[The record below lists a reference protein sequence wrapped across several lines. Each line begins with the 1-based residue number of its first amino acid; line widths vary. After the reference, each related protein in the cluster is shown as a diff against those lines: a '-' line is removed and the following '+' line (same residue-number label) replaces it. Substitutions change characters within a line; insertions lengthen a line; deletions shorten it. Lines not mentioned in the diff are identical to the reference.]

1 MGNLG
6 SDCIISH
13 LEHGLSHRNLNVV
26 SAARRS
32 LSEIKHINS
41 EVALLRHFHDSSTV
55 DTRSRIQVLRG
66 LIKNNCSRRTS
77 FSIWSSGLEIIG
89 SPSSHSNETCHGL
102 CSLRCSIRGPLKC
115 SNFCSHR
122 CANLFMFKAEL
133 GKFLYSTRKSGSFLD
148 LVNDALSAGL
158 FAGLSNLG
166 IFPAKGIEPLIFGF
180 AHNPIHWTKNFGT
193 DIMGADL
200 TLHLEN
206 RMRIWLSTYDRGMEV
221 VLDDYI
227 SASAHAWIFSVKLIE
242 AGISFQS
249 TYSAFEPTPPDLKT
263 TLSEWKHPPSNSS
276 HPAVSTSVE
285 SIWKTSLGMD
295 SMHQDE
301 SFLTI
306 IDRHRPGQQAFE
318 SFCRLSENVSIFW
331 SGAFEVESFEAS
343 NFRAFSNIGQLRD
356 DLGQGY
362 CHDAICPKVLGR
374 K

>member
-1 MGNLG
+1 
-6 SDCIISH
+6 
-13 LEHGLSHRNLNVV
+13 
-26 SAARRS
+26 
-32 LSEIKHINS
+32 
-41 EVALLRHFHDSSTV
+41 
-55 DTRSRIQVLRG
+55 
-66 LIKNNCSRRTS
+66 
-77 FSIWSSGLEIIG
+77 
-89 SPSSHSNETCHGL
+89 
-102 CSLRCSIRGPLKC
+102 
-115 SNFCSHR
+115 
-122 CANLFMFKAEL
+122 MFKAEL

-301 SFLTI
+301 
-306 IDRHRPGQQAFE
+306 
-318 SFCRLSENVSIFW
+318 
-331 SGAFEVESFEAS
+331 
-343 NFRAFSNIGQLRD
+343 
-356 DLGQGY
+356 
-362 CHDAICPKVLGR
+362 
-374 K
+374 